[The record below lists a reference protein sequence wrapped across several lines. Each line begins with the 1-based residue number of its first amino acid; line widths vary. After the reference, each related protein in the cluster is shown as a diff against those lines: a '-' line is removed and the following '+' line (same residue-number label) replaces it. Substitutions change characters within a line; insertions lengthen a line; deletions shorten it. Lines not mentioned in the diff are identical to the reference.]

1 MSDLFGNNT
10 ERDELPEQPRQCWH
24 CGATED
30 DGVELWE
37 AYCNE
42 GQGLLHCEECSEE
55 CEECQEVYCTW
66 ELGFVDTPDGIL
78 KVCEECKKE
87 IERAK

>member
-1 MSDLFGNNT
+1 MNNIFRQSI
-10 ERDELPEQPRQCWH
+10 ERDELPKEPRQCWH
-24 CGATED
+24 CGDTED
-30 DGVELWE
+30 GGVELRE

-55 CEECQEVYCTW
+55 CEKCWKIYCAW
-66 ELGFVDTPDGIL
+66 SLVFVETPDGIL

-87 IERAK
+87 IERTK